1 MGWTIGTCSMSTCNC
16 LGAAKMASVS
26 EKNGNSVSGGKPERG
41 GLTGSGTGLE
51 PKPIRVSVIDDDPMI
66 CQAMSLILNDYSHG
80 RIEVVST
87 STDGET
93 CVRRAAEEKPDV
105 VLMDMRMPQYD
116 GSYGITRIK
125 ADFPDIRVLVLTTF
139 DDRET
144 VDAAVQGGA
153 DGYIL
158 KEMEDDKVIQS
169 VKAVCAGIRVF
180 GGSVFEGMRRQMA
193 PAGAGPGLDLTPR
206 ERDIMRLV
214 AQGMDNR
221 EIAAGLFLAEG
232 TVRNNISR
240 LLEKLKL
247 KDRTQLA
254 VFTVKNNLDV

>member
-1 MGWTIGTCSMSTCNC
+1 MIKAVIADDIQILRQGLRAILEQDKDIQVAG
-16 LGAAKMASVS
+16 LAA
-26 EKNGNSVSGGKPERG
+26 
-41 GLTGSGTGLE
+41 
-51 PKPIRVSVIDDDPMI
+51 D
-66 CQAMSLILNDYSHG
+66 G
-80 RIEVVST
+80 REAWQL
-87 STDGET
+87 
-93 CVRRAAEEKPDV
+93 CRKHRPDV
-105 VLMDMRMPQYD
+105 VLMDMRMPEYD

-125 ADFPDIRVLVLTTF
+125 EDYPDIKVLVLTTF

-144 VDAAVQGGA
+144 VDAAVGSGA

-169 VKAVCAGIRVF
+169 VKAVCAGMRVF

-193 PAGAGPGLDLTPR
+193 PGKIKADMAGDLTPR

-214 AQGMDNR
+214 ARGMDNR
-221 EIAAGLFLAEG
+221 EIAGALFLAEG

-254 VFTVKNNLDV
+254 VFAVKHNLDE

>member
-1 MGWTIGTCSMSTCNC
+1 MIKVVIADDIQI
-16 LGAAKMASVS
+16 L
-26 EKNGNSVSGGKPERG
+26 RQ
-41 GLTGSGTGLE
+41 GLKAILE
-51 PKPIRVSVIDDDPMI
+51 QDDE
-66 CQAMSLILNDYSHG
+66 
-80 RIEVVST
+80 IEVAGLAA
-87 STDGET
+87 DGREAWQL
-93 CVRRAAEEKPDV
+93 CRKLKPDV
-105 VLMDMRMPQYD
+105 VLMDMSMPQYD

-139 DDRET
+139 DDRDT

>member
-1 MGWTIGTCSMSTCNC
+1 MIKAVIADDIQI
-16 LGAAKMASVS
+16 L
-26 EKNGNSVSGGKPERG
+26 RQ
-41 GLTGSGTGLE
+41 GLKAILE
-51 PKPIRVSVIDDDPMI
+51 QDD
-66 CQAMSLILNDYSHG
+66 G
-80 RIEVVST
+80 IEVAGLAA
-87 STDGET
+87 DGREAWQL
-93 CVRRAAEEKPDV
+93 CRKLKPDV

-116 GSYGITRIK
+116 GSYGISRIK

-193 PAGAGPGLDLTPR
+193 LPGAKADLDLTPR
-206 ERDIMRLV
+206 EMDIMRLV